1 VHDRAYS
8 RRAALTGSAALAI
21 SSAFATRV
29 IAAAPPPAA
38 VGPALIEAARRD
50 GKLAFYSALDLPV
63 SEKLAKAFEAAY
75 PGIAVRVERSGA
87 ERIFQRI
94 GQELSSRISAV
105 DVALS
110 TDAAHFVAW
119 KRNGWLAPYVPDDA
133 AQHYPK
139 DAIDPDGLYV
149 NLCASLSVIG
159 YNTNLIKA
167 EDAPKSFAE
176 LLDPK
181 WRGRL
186 VKAHPGYSG
195 TILTATFAMVQALG
209 WGFFEKLAQQ
219 KVMQV
224 QSAGDPPKKLALG
237 ERVVQVDGADAVGL
251 GLKEQGQPVEF
262 VHAAEGSPLITTQ
275 RPEPECRAP
284 VPELPQQCRGPARLR
299 RRQPAFVPRPGEAQ
313 ARPHAALRDQADAQ
327 RSGRGRGA
335 DRGDQGALCEAVW
348 GVRRLTRASE
358 SPTRAAQPVARARA
372 PATRRRS

>member
-1 VHDRAYS
+1 VRDRTYT
-8 RRAALTGSAALAI
+8 RRAALTSAAAI
-21 SSAFATRV
+21 AASAAFATRV

-38 VGPALIEAARRD
+38 VSSGLIEAARRE

-94 GQELSSRISAV
+94 GQELSSRINAV

-110 TDAAHFVAW
+110 TDATHFVAW
-119 KRNGWLAPYVPDDA
+119 KRNGWLAPYVPEEA

-139 DAIDPDGLYV
+139 DAVDPDGLSV

-195 TILTATFAMVQALG
+195 TILTATFAMVHALG
-209 WGFFEKLAQQ
+209 WGYFEKLAQQ

-237 ERVVQVDGADAVGL
+237 ERAVQVDGADAVGL

-262 VHAAEGSPLITTQ
+262 VHAAEGSPLITTPGGIFRSAPNPNAACLFQSFLSSAEGQ
-275 RPEPECRAP
+275 RVFVDANRHSSHALVKPKPGRTPLSAIK
-284 VPELPQQCRGPARLR
+284 LMRSDPA
-299 RRQPAFVPRPGEAQ
+299 AVEAQ
-313 ARPHAALRDQADAQ
+313 TEEIKARYAKLF
-327 RSGRGRGA
+327 
-335 DRGDQGALCEAVW
+335 
-348 GVRRLTRASE
+348 GV
-358 SPTRAAQPVARARA
+358 
-372 PATRRRS
+372 